1 MNRRIQFLILL
12 LIIFVSSCKKDIS
25 TTELQG
31 YPANVGE
38 IIVKKCATSGCHIE
52 SSKAAAGGLALE
64 TWDKLFEGGS
74 AGSVVIP
81 YSSEQSWLSYFI
93 NTFSD
98 LGISLTPTMPINSDK
113 LSYKEVELLQQW
125 INNGAPSA
133 NGKIAFAD
141 DPNRNK
147 FYVTNQGCDI
157 VTVFDTKSKLAM
169 RYIKVGVSENIE
181 TPHNIKVSPDGKY
194 WYVIFATG
202 NVIQKFRTADDS
214 FVGSIEISQ
223 GSWNT
228 FTISNDGKFAYIVD
242 FSNNG
247 RIAYVDLE
255 NLTLIKTISAASIL
269 FTPHGITTTADFK
282 TLYITNQYGNY
293 IYKIDV
299 SNILLPE
306 ISTVIIVPGQP
317 QSDVHDIYDPHE
329 VALSPD
335 GTKYFVSC
343 QASNE
348 VRVFKQSNDSLLAV
362 IPVGVFPLEFSFSKS
377 HSYLFVSC
385 EYDQSQIN
393 FKGAVY
399 VIDYNTFQV
408 VKILNEN
415 LFEPH
420 GIAVDEKNNLLIIAN
435 RNVSPN
441 GPAPHHTSV
450 CGGRNG
456 YIRLVD
462 LNSLEFIKSF
472 RSEVSTD
479 PYQIAV
485 KN

>member
-1 MNRRIQFLILL
+1 MNQFPLLILL
-12 LIIFVSSCKKDIS
+12 VITIVISSCKKDIS

-31 YPANVGE
+31 YPDAIGE
-38 IIVKKCATSGCHIE
+38 IIIKKCATSGCHVE

-64 TWDKLFEGGS
+64 TWEKLFEGGS

-98 LGISLTPTMPINSDK
+98 LGISLSPTMPVNSDK

-133 NGKIAFAD
+133 SGQIAFTD

-147 FYVTNQGCDI
+147 FYVTNQGCDV
-157 VTVFDTKSKLAM
+157 VTVFDTKTKLAM
-169 RYIKVGVSENIE
+169 RYIKVGNSENIE

-194 WYVIFATG
+194 WYVIFANG
-202 NVIQKFRTADDS
+202 NVIQKFNTTNDS
-214 FVGSIEISQ
+214 YVGEIDITQ

-228 FTISNDGKFAYIVD
+228 FTISNDGKFAFIVD

-255 NLTLIKTISAASIL
+255 NLDLLKIMTANSIL
-269 FTPHGITTTADFK
+269 FNLHGITASADFK
-282 TLYITNQYGNY
+282 KLYITNQYGNY

-306 ISTVIIVPGQP
+306 ISTIVIVPGQT
-317 QSDVHDIYDPHE
+317 QSDVHDLYDPHE

-348 VRVFKQSNDSLLAV
+348 IRVFKQSNDSLIAA
-362 IPVGVFPLEFSFSKS
+362 IPVGLYPLELAFSKNN
-377 HSYLFVSC
+377 SYLFVSC
-385 EYDQSQIN
+385 ENDISQIN
-393 FKGAVY
+393 FKGSVY

-408 VKILNEN
+408 VKVLNER
-415 LFEPH
+415 LFQPH

-435 RNVSPN
+435 RNSTPD
-441 GPAPHHTSV
+441 GPAPHHTSS

-456 YIRLVD
+456 FIRLVD
-462 LNSLEFIKSF
+462 LSTFEFINNF
-472 RSEVSTD
+472 TIEVSVD
-479 PYQIAV
+479 PYQVAV